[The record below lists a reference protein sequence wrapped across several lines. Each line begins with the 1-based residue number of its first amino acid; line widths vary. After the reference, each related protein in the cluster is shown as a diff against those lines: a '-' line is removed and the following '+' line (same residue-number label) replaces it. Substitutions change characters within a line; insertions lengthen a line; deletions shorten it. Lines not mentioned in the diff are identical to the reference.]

1 MSCGCCLLFLL
12 QNRKNVSLEV
22 LLLIT
27 IFIGGFMFHTLWEGK
42 SRYIIPYVVAIM
54 PVAAISIKDVILR
67 DKKTV
72 ESKCE

>member
-1 MSCGCCLLFLL
+1 
-12 QNRKNVSLEV
+12 
-22 LLLIT
+22 
-27 IFIGGFMFHTLWEGK
+27 MFHTLWEGK

-72 ESKCE
+72 EGKCE